1 MPLEKSGQMA
11 RIIKSHDFT
20 QLLGGHVR
28 TFQVIT
34 KQRDLQLVTVSLY
47 GTGKFCPE
55 VCSLITAI
63 AVRRMDSI

>member
-28 TFQVIT
+28 IFQVMT

-47 GTGKFCPE
+47 GTGEFFMRQ
-55 VCSLITAI
+55 SL
-63 AVRRMDSI
+63 

>member
-47 GTGKFCPE
+47 GTGKFLMRQ
-55 VCSLITAI
+55 SL
-63 AVRRMDSI
+63 